1 MQLAQRLADFPP
13 YVFAALGRRIAH
25 MQRQGIDVIRLDIG
39 SPDLPPAPFI
49 LEKLNEV
56 ASQPDQHGY
65 GGYFGRP
72 SLRRAMADYYE
83 SRFEVSLDP
92 DTQVLPL
99 IGSKEGIFNIA
110 LAFVDPGDVVLVPD
124 PGYPTY
130 SGGTRIAGGEIVTMP
145 LLAENDF
152 MPDLERIP
160 SAVADRTK
168 LLWLNYPNNP
178 TAGLATLEFFER
190 AIAFARTHDILLC
203 HDAPY
208 TEVTFDGYR
217 APSLLQLPGAQEV
230 AVEFNSLS
238 KSYNMAGWRVG
249 IAAGNAGAINAL
261 GQLKSNIDSGLF
273 LAVQA
278 AAEAALSGDQGWLAG
293 RNAIYRQRRDII
305 LESVAAAGLQA
316 RTPQATLYVWAQ
328 IPGDYTSIEFADKLL
343 EEQAVSVAPGIAFG
357 AHGEGYVRI
366 SMGRDT
372 DKLREAM
379 ERLKRM
385 RKT

>member
-1 MQLAQRLADFPP
+1 
-13 YVFAALGRRIAH
+13 
-25 MQRQGIDVIRLDIG
+25 MQRQGVDVIRLDIG

-56 ASQPDQHGY
+56 ASQPDKHGY

-72 SLRRAMADYYE
+72 SLRRAMADYYAR
-83 SRFEVSLDP
+83 RFDVALDP

-145 LLAENDF
+145 LLAKNDF
-152 MPDLERIP
+152 MPNLEHIP
-160 SAVADRTK
+160 SAVADRAK

-178 TAGLATLEFFER
+178 TAGLATLEFFEK

-208 TEVTFDGYR
+208 AEVTFDGYR

-238 KSYNMAGWRVG
+238 KTYNMAGWRVG

-261 GQLKSNIDSGLF
+261 GKLKSNIDSGLF

-278 AAEAALSGDQGWLAG
+278 AAEAALNGDQDWLAG
-293 RNAIYRQRRDII
+293 RNAIYQERRDII
-305 LESVAAAGLQA
+305 LQSVAAAGLKA

-328 IPGDYTSIEFADKLL
+328 VPQGYTSVEFTDRLL
-343 EEQAVSVAPGIAFG
+343 QEQAVSVAPGIAFG
-357 AHGEGYVRI
+357 THGEGYVRI
-366 SMGRDT
+366 SVGQAT

-379 ERLKRM
+379 ERLEQLGKQ
-385 RKT
+385 